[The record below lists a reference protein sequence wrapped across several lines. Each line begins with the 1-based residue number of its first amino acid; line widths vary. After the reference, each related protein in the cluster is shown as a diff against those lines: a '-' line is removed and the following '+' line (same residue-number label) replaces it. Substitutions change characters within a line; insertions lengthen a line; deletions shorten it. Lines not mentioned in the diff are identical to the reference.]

1 MLADRARPGPG
12 GRSMVAASASAL
24 GRPAPI
30 DQDLQQGLHDV
41 QALLQLHHA
50 LAQGLDL
57 SAGMGVVGLIGRA
70 VIMTAAAATATMVV
84 AAATLA
90 LLAFLA

>member
-41 QALLQLHHA
+41 QALLQLLHA
-50 LAQGLDL
+50 LAQGLTRSRKAST
-57 SAGMGVVGLIGRA
+57 SAPA
-70 VIMTAAAATATMVV
+70 WESWASSAAP
-84 AAATLA
+84 
-90 LLAFLA
+90 